1 MVTGINNLQG
11 STQRVKIVNELNNM
25 RGGTQRVIVV
35 NGAIS
40 TPEMPDVSADYLG
53 LIFQYTGETT
63 TDYHKGYFYEVYQ
76 DGTVPSVATIE
87 QTVGEGLEDL
97 AVDKDTFE
105 TQITE
110 AGTYDFIA
118 RLNREHII
126 ATVSETSV
134 RMDRDESHDVE
145 GAIAWTPDGETYFYT
160 EELVPDVGDDVFAD
174 PDGETVA
181 GTVSEYNT
189 EAIGWEF
196 DGEFVDVSDYGITYT
211 PADPTATVEYS
222 SEALGTVTVDADT
235 FATQVAESDLYI
247 FDAVVTPERIL
258 ATVSEDM
265 IQYNRDADD
274 DDADLFA
281 WKDEHNVVVF
291 TDSATPSAND
301 DVYSDTAKTPLGTVD
316 GYSASSTK
324 WYRGSDEITLT
335 TYGIAITGTAEDGNV
350 IHIQYVSEPPHQD
363 DVIEVTYAESYP
375 TYDWRR
381 INVQPADGGTEGAV
395 NSVNNVDPVDG
406 NIELSAENIDA
417 EVGGTIDSVQD
428 HLVSLRND
436 LGDLADDVDGKQD
449 KITGTKGNVLYID
462 TNGNVGDVAL
472 NTNLTELVDQEV
484 ESLSGLAETQAEVNE
499 EFVEAITNMQAQWLG
514 NGYDATK
521 TQVLKNVQGVLTWVD
536 EQ

>member
-1 MVTGINNLQG
+1 MAGTIYQG
-11 STQRVKIVNELNNM
+11 VLAPKGVVKGTVYQVRIVGGAAGVDEL
-25 RGGTQRVIVV
+25 
-35 NGAIS
+35 
-40 TPEMPDVSADYLG
+40 PDASAELEG
-53 LIFQYTGETT
+53 KIFQYTGETT
-63 TDYHKGYFYEVYQ
+63 ADYHKGYFYEAYQ
-76 DGTVPSVATIE
+76 TGTAPSVATIE
-87 QTVGEGLEDL
+87 QTAGEGLEDL

-110 AGTYDFIA
+110 AGEYDFVA
-118 RLNREHII
+118 RLNREHIT
-126 ATVSETSV
+126 ATIGEQEGV
-134 RMDRDESHDVE
+134 RLDRDEMHDVE

-160 EELVPDVGDDVFAD
+160 EELVPDVDDEIFAD
-174 PDGETVA
+174 PDGAEVA
-181 GTVSEYNT
+181 GAVESYAAEDM
-189 EAIGWEF
+189 GWVF
-196 DGEFVDVSDYGITYT
+196 DGDFVDIEDYGITYT

-324 WYRGSDEITLT
+324 WYRGSDEITLA

-363 DVIEVTYAESYP
+363 DVITVTYAEA
-375 TYDWRR
+375 YDTFGWRR
-381 INVQPADGGTEGAV
+381 INAQPASGGAEGTV
-395 NSVNNVDPVDG
+395 DSVNNVDPVDG
-406 NIELSAENIDA
+406 NVELSAENIDA

-436 LGDLADDVDGKQD
+436 LGDLADDVDGKQG
-449 KITGTKGNVLYID
+449 KITGTKGNVLYINQ
-462 TNGNVGDVAL
+462 NGNVGDVAL
-472 NTNLTELVDQEV
+472 NTNLTELDDQEV

-514 NGYDATK
+514 TGYDATK
-521 TQVLKNVQGVLTWVD
+521 TQVLKNIQGVLTWVD
-536 EQ
+536 EE

>member
-1 MVTGINNLQG
+1 MSGTIYQGRLAPQGTVKGTVYQVRIVGGATG
-11 STQRVKIVNELNNM
+11 VDEL
-25 RGGTQRVIVV
+25 
-35 NGAIS
+35 
-40 TPEMPDVSADYLG
+40 PEPTAELEG
-53 LIFQYTGETT
+53 EIFQYTGETT

-76 DGTVPSVATIE
+76 DGTAPSVATIE

-126 ATVSETSV
+126 ATVGETSV

-145 GAIAWTPDGETYFYT
+145 GSIAWTPDGETYFYT

-181 GTVSEYNT
+181 GAVSEYSA
-189 EAIGWEF
+189 EDIGWEF
-196 DGEFVDVSDYGITYT
+196 DGEFVDLDDYGITYT

-324 WYRGSDEITLT
+324 WYRGSDEITLA

-363 DVIEVTYAESYP
+363 DIIEVTYAESYP

-381 INVQPADGGTEGAV
+381 INVQPAEGGAEGTV

-406 NIELSAENIDA
+406 NVELSAENIDA
-417 EVGGTIDSVQD
+417 EVGGTTDSVQD

-436 LGDLADDVDGKQD
+436 LGDLGDVVDGKQG

-462 TNGNVGDVAL
+462 PNGNVGDVAL
-472 NTNLTELVDQEV
+472 DTNLTELKDQEV

-499 EFVEAITNMQAQWLG
+499 EFVEALTNMQAQWLG

-536 EQ
+536 EE

>member
-1 MVTGINNLQG
+1 MSGTIYQG
-11 STQRVKIVNELNNM
+11 RLAPNGTVKGTVYQVRIVGGAAGVDEL
-25 RGGTQRVIVV
+25 
-35 NGAIS
+35 
-40 TPEMPDVSADYLG
+40 PEASAELEG
-53 LIFQYTGETT
+53 KIFQYTGETT
-63 TDYHKGYFYEVYQ
+63 TDYHKGYFYEAYQ
-76 DGTVPSVATIE
+76 TGTAPSVATIE
-87 QTVGEGLEDL
+87 QTAGEGLEDL

-110 AGTYDFIA
+110 AGEYDFIA

-145 GAIAWTPDGETYFYT
+145 GAVAWTPDGETYFYT

-174 PDGETVA
+174 PDGAEVA
-181 GTVSEYNT
+181 GSVSEYSA

-196 DGEFVDVSDYGITYT
+196 DGEFVDISDYGITYT

-258 ATVSEDM
+258 ATVGEDM
-265 IQYNRDADD
+265 VQYNRDADD

-324 WYRGSDEITLT
+324 WYRGSDEITLA
-335 TYGIAITGTAEDGNV
+335 TYGIAITGTAEDGNT

-375 TYDWRR
+375 TYDWRQ
-381 INVQPADGGTEGAV
+381 IDVQPGGSGGV
-395 NSVNNVDPVDG
+395 NSVNGQTGVVVLDG
-406 NIELSAENIDA
+406 EDIEAT
-417 EVGGTIDSVQD
+417 VGSTEDTISN
-428 HLVSLRND
+428 HLNSLRND
-436 LGDLADDVDGKQD
+436 LGDLADDVAEAAISPTTATLTVVGWSSKSQTVSVTG
-449 KITGTKGNVLYID
+449 ITA
-462 TNGNVGDVAL
+462 TNTVWVAPAPASSEDYSSAGIVCVSQGA
-472 NTNLTELVDQEV
+472 NSLTFSCE
-484 ESLSGLAETQAEVNE
+484 ETPTS
-499 EFVEAITNMQAQWLG
+499 AITVNIVYSGQ
-514 NGYDATK
+514 
-521 TQVLKNVQGVLTWVD
+521 
-536 EQ
+536 